1 MWFRNAR
8 PYKLPGRLGIDASEL
23 SQRLSRRPFQPC
35 RPSQPTSSGW
45 VAALSDEATDF
56 VHKAGDYWLVRLQ
69 REERLLPASV
79 IRSEVNSRIQE
90 IQTGQ
95 GRRVQRKERL
105 DIVDEVTQDF
115 LPRAFTKSQHLEAL
129 INDKAGWVWV
139 NTASAARAEDLLSL
153 LREGLGNLPVTLPD
167 TQKSPVVIMS
177 QWVLNG
183 GLPEGLSLG
192 GDADLEDPQE
202 EGGVVRARGVY
213 LESDE
218 IRGHIESGKQ
228 VVRLALSWQDQVDFV
243 LDKDLSIRRIRFSD
257 ELKGINEELHEDV
270 LARRDA
276 DCLLMG
282 ETLETLQTAIANQ
295 FGGLTND

>member
-1 MWFRNAR
+1 
-8 PYKLPGRLGIDASEL
+8 
-23 SQRLSRRPFQPC
+23 
-35 RPSQPTSSGW
+35 
-45 VAALSDEATDF
+45 LSDDATDF
-56 VHKAGDYWLVRLQ
+56 VHKSGDYWLVRLQ

-79 IRSEVNSRIQE
+79 IRSEVNNRIQE
-90 IQTGQ
+90 IQAGQ

-115 LPRAFTKSQHLEAL
+115 LPRAFTKSQYLEGL
-129 INDKAGWVWV
+129 INDREGWVWV
-139 NTASAARAEDLLSL
+139 NTASAARAEDFLSL
-153 LREGLGNLPVTLPD
+153 LREGLGNLQVTIPD
-167 TQKSPVVIMS
+167 TQKSPVVAMS

-183 GLPEGLSLG
+183 GLPDGMSLG
-192 GDADLEDPQE
+192 GDADLEDPHE

-218 IRGHIESGKQ
+218 IRSHIESGKQ

-257 ELKGINEELHEDV
+257 ELKEINDELHEDK
-270 LARRDA
+270 LAQRDA

-282 ETLETLQTAIANQ
+282 ETLETLQKAITAQ
-295 FGGLTND
+295 FGGLAND